1 MQFFNFY
8 AVLGK
13 LEFNQLF
20 LLKNS
25 TFSWFFFNF
34 MVKFGPKYLQYSL
47 ILTIDTSHVLY
58 FFAKTD

>member
-25 TFSWFFFNF
+25 TFSCFFFNF
-34 MVKFGPKYLQYSL
+34 LVKFGPKYLQCSL
-47 ILTIDTSHVLY
+47 ILTFDTSHVLY
-58 FFAKTD
+58 FVAKTD